1 MESPKSQPKTLPK
14 TLEDKPSV
22 LAQIGCGYWG
32 PNLLRSFTGQKN
44 CHVKWLAE
52 LSAERRAYVDENF
65 PKTKTTDDF
74 EKVFQDKEVQ
84 GVVIATPA
92 STHYDLVKKA
102 LEAGKHVFVEK
113 PLALNLKEADDLVA
127 LAQTHRRTLM
137 VGHTFLYNNAVI
149 YLRELMDRGD
159 LGQVMYFYS
168 TRLNL
173 GRVRS
178 DLNAWWNLA
187 PHDIS
192 ILVYLMGGQLPATV
206 SASGMDY
213 IQKGIE
219 DVVFATLTWPSGVMA
234 HIQTSWLDP
243 GKVRKLTIVGSNKMV
258 TYDDVSD
265 DKITIHN
272 KGVDKIPSANGDMPY
287 DDFNK
292 FQLIHR
298 SGDVL
303 IPKIDFKEPL
313 KNESAHF
320 LDCIRNGRV
329 PRTGPQHARDVVA
342 VLEAGQKSL
351 TTGLIT
357 KVTPNASREINRSW
371 HDAIVV

>member
-1 MESPKSQPKTLPK
+1 MNSQD
-14 TLEDKPSV
+14 EKPTI
-22 LAQIGCGYWG
+22 LAQLGCGYWG
-32 PNLLRSFTGQKN
+32 PNLLRSFSSSRK

-52 LSAERRAYVDENF
+52 LSPERRAYVEENF
-65 PKTKTTDDF
+65 PRTKTTANWQ
-74 EKVFQDKEVQ
+74 EVFDDKEVD
-84 GVVIATPA
+84 GVIIATPA
-92 STHYDLVKKA
+92 STHFTLVKQA
-102 LEAGKHVFVEK
+102 LEADKHVFVEK
-113 PLALNLKEADDLVA
+113 PLAMCVKEADELVA
-127 LAQTHRRTLM
+127 LAAARRKTLM
-137 VGHTFLYNNAVI
+137 VGHTFLYNNAVQ
-149 YLRELMDRGD
+149 YVRDLMERGE
-159 LGQVMYFYS
+159 LGQVFYFYS
-168 TRLNL
+168 HRLNL

-192 ILVYLMGGQLPATV
+192 ILVYLMGGQLPKTV
-206 SASGMDY
+206 SARGMDY
-213 IQKGIE
+213 IQPGIE

-265 DKITIHN
+265 DKIIIYN
-272 KGVDKIPSANGDMPY
+272 KGVDRVPSEKTPMPY

-292 FQLIHR
+292 YQLIHR
-298 SGDVL
+298 TGDVM

-313 KNESAHF
+313 KNESSHF
-320 LDCIRNGRV
+320 IECLRNKSV

-351 TTGLIT
+351 KSGLIT
-357 KVTPNASREINRSW
+357 EVQPNQRKRERSREDEIS
-371 HDAIVV
+371 V